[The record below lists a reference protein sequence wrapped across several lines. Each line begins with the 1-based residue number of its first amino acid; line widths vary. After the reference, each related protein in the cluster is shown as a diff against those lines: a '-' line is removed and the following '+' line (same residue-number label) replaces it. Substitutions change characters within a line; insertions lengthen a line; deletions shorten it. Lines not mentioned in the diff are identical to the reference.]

1 MDYIELKCMSV
12 PNEEQREI
20 LIAELAEVG
29 FESFV
34 EEPDTLL
41 AYIPESDFT
50 IDILSG
56 IAALKK
62 GMEEGQVFWKTIED
76 QNWNAVWESNYPS
89 VTIAGRCHI
98 RAPFHPVSSCEYDI
112 LIKPKMAFGTAHH
125 ETTSLMLEQLL
136 DTEVAGKEVLDMGC
150 GTAVLAILA
159 SMRGARRVC
168 AIDNDEW
175 AYRNSLEN
183 IAVNN
188 IVNVHVKM
196 GDASLLTPDMQFE
209 LVLANINKNILLRDM
224 GAYAR
229 VLAKGGSIFFSGF
242 YEDDLADLKKA
253 ASIANMHYQSH
264 KVKNNWTSAHFIRQ

>member
-1 MDYIELKCMSV
+1 MDYIELKCLSV

-34 EEPDTLL
+34 EEPDALL

-56 IAALKK
+56 IDALKE

-98 RAPFHPVSSCEYDI
+98 RAPFHAVTSCEYDI

-136 DTEVAGKEVLDMGC
+136 ETEVAGKEVLDMGC

-159 SMRGARRVC
+159 SMRGAREVY
-168 AIDNDEW
+168 AIDIDEW
-175 AYRNSLEN
+175 AYLNSLEN
-183 IAVNN
+183 VEANN
-188 IVNVHVKM
+188 IANIVVKM
-196 GDASLLTPDMQFE
+196 GDASLLNNDMRFD
-209 LVLANINKNILLRDM
+209 LVLANINKNILMRDM
-224 GAYAR
+224 GAYAQ
-229 VLAKGGSIFFSGF
+229 VLVRGGSIFFSGF
-242 YEDDLADLKKA
+242 YENDLEDIKKTAADE
-253 ASIANMHYQSH
+253 NMHYQSH